1 MKIKIKYIENGGEVL
16 LEKIGNTSLS
26 EGAINIIRRA

>member
-1 MKIKIKYIENGGEVL
+1 MKIKIKYIENREEVL
-16 LEKIGNTSLS
+16 FTKIDNMLFS